1 MKKVLSVLAMVA
13 LTFSMN
19 AQLNYNQWET
29 AHVTDEFGD
38 RTGESVDRFFVKGK
52 FNNSA
57 TYGSE
62 LIVKLVDYGDS
73 MMLSLYEY
81 GSAPAASID
90 YDSNFGFI
98 NVKRADGTIEKYDT
112 FAPKSGGI
120 YFSKEE
126 YTAFS
131 ALINNGKSE
140 TIKVIIN
147 GDDLGGRSSTKYI
160 FTLLTR

>member
-1 MKKVLSVLAMVA
+1 MKKVLLVLGMVA

-19 AQLNYNQWET
+19 AQLNYNKWET
-29 AHVTDEFGD
+29 AQTTDEFGD
-38 RTGESVDRFFVKGK
+38 NTGESVDRFFVKGT

-73 MMLSLYEY
+73 AMLSLYEY

-90 YDSNFGFI
+90 YSSNFGFI
-98 NVKRADGTIEKYDT
+98 NVKRADGTIEKYNT

-120 YFSKEE
+120 YFNKEN

-131 ALINNGKSE
+131 ALINNGQNE
-140 TIKVIIN
+140 TVKVIIN

>member
-1 MKKVLSVLAMVA
+1 MKKVLLVLAMIA

-19 AQLNYNQWET
+19 AQLDKWET
-29 AHVTDEFGD
+29 VEITDEFGD
-38 RTGESVDRFFVKGK
+38 TTGESVDRFLTEGK

-57 TYGSE
+57 TYGSK

-90 YDSNFGFI
+90 YSSNFGFI

-126 YTAFS
+126 YIVFS

>member
-1 MKKVLSVLAMVA
+1 MKKVLLVLAMIA
-13 LTFSMN
+13 FTFSMN

-29 AHVTDEFGD
+29 AHLTDEFGD
-38 RTGESVDRFFVKGK
+38 ETGETVDRFFVKGK

-57 TYGSE
+57 THGSE

-112 FAPKSGGI
+112 FAPESGGI

-131 ALINNGKSE
+131 ALINNGKNE